1 MLATLN
7 RHPAIWAGIPG
18 AVLIWLLAAAVI
30 DHPVHYDELLHLLAA
45 RGLLGT
51 GEPVIASGLY
61 ERAEVFTR
69 MVSWSLS
76 AFGSDPVS
84 ARIPAVFWAGVL
96 VWLTGAWVAARAG
109 RGATQM
115 VLVPPPGE
123 GDGACTL
130 DACMAELP
138 SS

>member
-18 AVLIWLLAAAVI
+18 AALIWLLAAAVI

-76 AFGSDPVS
+76 VFGSDPVS

-109 RGATQM
+109 RGAS
-115 VLVPPPGE
+115 
-123 GDGACTL
+123 
-130 DACMAELP
+130 DAYGPMEVGGGGGHTSP
-138 SS
+138 SDP